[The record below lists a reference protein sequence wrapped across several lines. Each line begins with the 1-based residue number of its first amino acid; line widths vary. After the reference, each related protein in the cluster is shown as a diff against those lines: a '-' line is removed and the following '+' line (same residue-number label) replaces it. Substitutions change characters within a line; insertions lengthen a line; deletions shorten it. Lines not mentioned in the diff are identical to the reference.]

1 MNFTDEVIE
10 KIFGADEAEGE
21 SPERFLQYF
30 YYNEAYDSVA
40 SDLSMRILVGHKGV
54 GKSAVIKRAYLADVE
69 LGNPAVLLKAQTIT
83 THDSPSG
90 STQNLIHLGESWKK
104 TLLFAVI
111 EKLLE
116 ENYSQ
121 EQEKI
126 LSEVKGSSVMSHV
139 TLLRKLLEGRSK
151 LDKVRIY
158 VDDIDRSWSAS
169 TDSIHGISA
178 ILNAIRDLSSEY
190 KWMQFR
196 IAIRSDVYYLV
207 RTSDEST
214 DKFERYV
221 VWLKWNNHQ
230 ILVMLA
236 RRISTY
242 FNLDLDQEKL
252 DSYRQKDITNAVL
265 SNVIE
270 PVFNA
275 GRGHWADR
283 PVHNVLLSLTR
294 SRPRD
299 LLKLFHGAA
308 KVARVN
314 KNDKITAT
322 DLESTFSA
330 YSQARLQDIINEFR
344 TEMPNIEQ
352 FLLNMRPTRAQRRAA
367 ENYLF
372 TTDALSRK
380 ISGILNNVPVAFTSG
395 RPVSSRSL
403 IQFLYKIEFITARR
417 EDGEFIQRV
426 SFDENRFLASD
437 FVEFGYKWE
446 IHPAYRWALQPQDVN
461 DVLASLKENIEKY
474 ALDI

>member
-1 MNFTDEVIE
+1 MPQFTDETIE

-21 SPERFLQYF
+21 SDERFLQYF
-30 YYNEAYDSVA
+30 YYNQAYASVR
-40 SDLSMRILVGHKGV
+40 SDLSIRVLVGHKGV
-54 GKSAVIKRAYLADVE
+54 GKSAVIKRAFLADKE
-69 LGNPAVLLKAQTIT
+69 ENKTAVLLKAQTVSGYQET
-83 THDSPSG
+83 RDSNG
-90 STQNLIHLGESWKK
+90 NLIALGETWKK
-104 TLLFAVI
+104 TLLYAVI
-111 EKLLE
+111 ERLLAE
-116 ENYSQ
+116 EYSA
-121 EQEKI
+121 EQEVA
-126 LSEVKGSSVMSHV
+126 LSEIKNGSVMAHV
-139 TLLRKLLEGRSK
+139 SLLRKILASQGYPELI
-151 LDKVRIY
+151 RIY
-158 VDDIDRSWSAS
+158 IDDIDRSWNASA
-169 TDSIHGISA
+169 DSIHGISA
-178 ILNAIRDLSSEY
+178 ILNAIRDLASDY
-190 KWMQFR
+190 QWMKFR
-196 IAIRSDVYYLV
+196 IALRSDVYYLV

-221 VWLKWNNHQ
+221 VWLKWTNHE

-236 RRISTY
+236 KRVATY
-242 FNLDLDQEKL
+242 FSLDLDQEKL
-252 DSYRQKDITNAVL
+252 DKYRQKDITNTVL
-265 SNVIE
+265 SQVID
-270 PVFNA
+270 PIFTA

-308 KVARVN
+308 KNA
-314 KNDKITAT
+314 KINSNQKISSF

-352 FLLNMRPTRAQRRAA
+352 FLLNMRPTKAQRKAA

-372 TTDALSRK
+372 STDALSKK
-380 ISGILNNVPVAFTSG
+380 INGILNNVPVRFTNG
-395 RPVSSRSL
+395 RPVSARSL

-417 EDGEFIQRV
+417 ESEDFIERV

-461 DVLASLKENIEKY
+461 DVLHSLRENVEKY
-474 ALDI
+474 G